1 LFIGQLYNLFMQNL
15 RPSIILTLR
24 KVPLWLWVVAAFFL
38 LNVLTLDWYP
48 SVWMDE
54 VLFVDPAANLYH
66 GHGFTSTAWPL
77 QRLGEF
83 WAGNTPLYPLLVY
96 AWFKAFGFGLVQ
108 VRIFDCLL
116 WSGAVGL
123 VCLAVQRS
131 RLIRNPRMVAML
143 AALLFIGNGVVF
155 SYRSGRYDAAMVFA
169 AAACFWAFTI
179 ERREFRIP
187 AIVLAASFFLPIS
200 LVLGPFAAALGCIL
214 FLLLGK
220 KYFWELAS
228 VAAGLAVGLG
238 LLYLFYG
245 ELGVW
250 HKFRNSASYFVD
262 IYYSTGQ
269 TIPLWKQKLVTFPQ
283 RIFHDSATT
292 ILLLCLLGLTF
303 FKWDRLD
310 ATGRRLAIFGIG
322 TFLVI
327 PAVSQ
332 AAYTYQIYHSWEAY
346 IPMAVCFAGALDHSR
361 DIFKASVRRVLGVSL
376 ILVIFTCGLGARLG
390 IALTDLK
397 GHDYSRVESLVQTAV
412 RPSDVVFAD
421 YQAFYPL
428 HKLNV
433 TAYYLLYFSVINR
446 QEADSI
452 NCLIIDP
459 ASLAGVEEKIGGEW
473 RATGESCLSGDKFNI
488 ALLDRLLPSY
498 FNKQTNRKYNL
509 MVYRRV
515 PARAPA
521 AN

>member
-1 LFIGQLYNLFMQNL
+1 MQPL
-15 RPSIILTLR
+15 RPSLIATLK

-38 LNVLTLDWYP
+38 LNVLTLNWYP

-54 VLFVDPAANLYH
+54 VLFVDPAANLYY
-66 GHGFTSTAWPL
+66 GHGFTSTAWPM
-77 QRLGEF
+77 QRFGEF
-83 WAGNTPLYPLLVY
+83 WAGNTPLYSILVF
-96 AWFKAFGFGLVQ
+96 AWFKVSGFGVFQ
-108 VRIFDCLL
+108 VRILDCLL

-155 SYRSGRYDAAMVFA
+155 SYRSGRYDAAMVFV

-179 ERREFRIP
+179 ERPGFRIP
-187 AIVLAASFFLPIS
+187 AIVLAASFFLPIG
-200 LVLGPFAAALGCIL
+200 LVLGPFAAAFGCIL

-220 KYFWELAS
+220 KFFWELCS
-228 VAAGLAVGLG
+228 VAAGLAAGLG

-250 HKFRNSASYFVD
+250 HTFRNSASYFAN
-262 IYYSTGQ
+262 IYYYTGQ
-269 TIPLWKQKLVTFPQ
+269 TMPIWEQKLVTFPQ
-283 RIFHDSATT
+283 RVFHDTATT
-292 ILLLCLLGLTF
+292 VLLLCLLGLTLF
-303 FKWDRLD
+303 NWGKLD
-310 ATGRRLAIFGIG
+310 ADGRRLAIFGLG

-346 IPMAVCFAGALDHSR
+346 IPMSVCLVGALDHSN
-361 DIFKASVRRVLGVSL
+361 DIFKAPYRRVFGIAL
-376 ILVIFTCGLGARLG
+376 ILLIFALGLGARLG
-390 IALTDLK
+390 LALTDLK

-433 TAYYLLYFSVINR
+433 TAYYLLYFSVISR

-459 ASLAGVEEKIGGEW
+459 ASLAVVEEKIGGEW
-473 RATGESCLSGDKFNI
+473 RATGESCLSGNKFNI
-488 ALLDRLLPSY
+488 APLDRLLPSY

-509 MVYRRV
+509 AIYRRL